1 MANAS
6 FNFKL
11 LSFNA
16 WGIRD
21 LYKQET
27 IFTWI
32 NKQKVDIVFLHKN
45 YSSKE
50 IENQFKLQRCC
61 RMLFVHGANHSKGV
75 LILVSENLQID
86 MRNELEDSEG
96 RYIFVEALIE
106 DAPFLLVNLYAL
118 TKTQEQCVFFDVVAN
133 TLEDS
138 SLDPNCQIIIGG
150 DFNSQFDSSLNNL
163 GRIKSKP
170 SVQKI
175 NEIMAAYDLIDICRI
190 HNPEKKQF
198 TWTQKKTF
206 NKTTPGLLAC

>member
-1 MANAS
+1 
-6 FNFKL
+6 
-11 LSFNA
+11 
-16 WGIRD
+16 
-21 LYKQET
+21 
-27 IFTWI
+27 
-32 NKQKVDIVFLHKN
+32 
-45 YSSKE
+45 
-50 IENQFKLQRCC
+50 
-61 RMLFVHGANHSKGV
+61 MLFVHGANHSKGV

-133 TLEDS
+133 TLEES
-138 SLDPNCQIIIGG
+138 SLDPNFQIIIGG

-190 HNPEKKQF
+190 CNPEKKQF

-206 NKTTPGLLAC
+206 NKTTPGLPAC